1 VGSDFQALTR
11 TSCSVPYPTN
21 FFGFGIVSTVMIGT
35 KPGLTSWAD
44 KRCHFQRHILAHV
57 LNPGTVMT
65 VPVAPFN
72 VPVIVPAA
80 ICP

>member
-1 VGSDFQALTR
+1 
-11 TSCSVPYPTN
+11 
-21 FFGFGIVSTVMIGT
+21 MIGT